1 MKKERYSGMA
11 FLLFI
16 IVILQSYLQQTET
29 FAKILGGT
37 ISFFVPLI
45 WAVFLSILLYPLQAF
60 LRNHF
65 HVKRAFALIAVL
77 LLLVFFFSLFMLI
90 VIPQVS
96 KSIKE
101 LQQIYPYI
109 EKRVG
114 EFLNKSFLFLH
125 KRGLLLMNETEIMKA
140 ISTYTKDNIQKIQQ
154 IGISIFWNVFDLTFG
169 VANFLIGLFLACF
182 ILLKPEDFIKVIE
195 RLVYLSVKKEK
206 ALHII
211 EILRK
216 SKDIFLNYFVGRLL
230 VSIIVAF
237 IVFLVL
243 FLSKTPYPVL
253 TALLF
258 GVGNMIPYL
267 GVLGASLISGF
278 LILIFAPYKIGYLIF
293 AIVLSQ
299 TLDGFIIGPK
309 IVGDKVGLN
318 SFWVVVA
325 ILLCGKLMGIAG
337 MFLGVPIFC
346 IIKLIYEEKWKA
358 YVQEEENEKEK
369 GIVKDEEEV

>member
-1 MKKERYSGMA
+1 MKKEKYSGFA
-11 FLLFI
+11 FLLLI
-16 IVILQSYLQQTET
+16 AIILQSYLQQTET
-29 FAKILGGT
+29 FAKILGAS
-37 ISFFVPLI
+37 ISFFIPLI
-45 WAVFLSILLYPLQAF
+45 WAAFLSILLYPLQKF
-60 LRNHF
+60 LQEHF
-65 HVKRAFALIAVL
+65 HLKRTLALIVVL

-109 EKRVG
+109 EERVG
-114 EFLNKSFLFLH
+114 EFLDRSFLFLH
-125 KRGLLLMNETEIMKA
+125 RQGLLLMDEEEIMKV
-140 ISTYTKDNIQKIQQ
+140 ISEYSRENVQKIQQ
-154 IGISIFWNVFDLTFG
+154 IGISIFWNVFDVTFG
-169 VANFLIGLFLACF
+169 IANFLIGLFLACF
-182 ILLKPEDFIKVIE
+182 ILLKPEDFINVIE

-206 ALHII
+206 ALYMI

-216 SKDIFLNYFVGRLL
+216 SKDIFLNYFMGRLL
-230 VSIIVAF
+230 VSVIVAF

-243 FLSKTPYPVL
+243 FFSKTPYPVL

-258 GVGNMIPYL
+258 GIGNMIPYL

-293 AIVLSQ
+293 AILLSQ
-299 TLDGFIIGPK
+299 ALDGFIIGPK

-346 IIKLIYEEKWKA
+346 IIKLIYQEKWKA
-358 YVQEEENEKEK
+358 YIKNEEREK
-369 GIVKDEEEV
+369 GTIEDEEEI